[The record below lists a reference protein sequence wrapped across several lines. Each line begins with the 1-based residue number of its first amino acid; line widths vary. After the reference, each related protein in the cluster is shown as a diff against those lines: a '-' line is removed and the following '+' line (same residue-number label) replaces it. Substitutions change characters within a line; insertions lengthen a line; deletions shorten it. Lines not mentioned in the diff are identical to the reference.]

1 MKVIADLRFRR
12 GLILEPL
19 PIPVLSG
26 ACPRSLGEPVLG
38 AFLPMNELTEFG
50 D

>member
-1 MKVIADLRFRR
+1 MKMIAVLSLWR
-12 GLILEPL
+12 GRTLEPQ
-19 PIPVLSG
+19 PVPVLS
-26 ACPRSLGEPVLG
+26 REPVLD